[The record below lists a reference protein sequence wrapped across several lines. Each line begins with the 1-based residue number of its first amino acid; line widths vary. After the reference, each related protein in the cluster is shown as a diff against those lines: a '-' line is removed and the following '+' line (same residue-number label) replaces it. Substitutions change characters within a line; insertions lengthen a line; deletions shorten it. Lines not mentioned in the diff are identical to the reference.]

1 MEKKCSKCGEV
12 KSVTEFY
19 KETASPDGLKRWCK
33 TCVKAYNTEN
43 QEKIAIQRKIYRDAH
58 KDEITAHQRI
68 YREEHREEIA
78 AYQRVYKEMYYREH
92 REELVAKQKVYNKE
106 RCEEIAT
113 CKKMY
118 YKEHREEIAARQK
131 AYYKEHREEIA
142 AQQKVYREEHLEQF
156 RTYKMQHRAL
166 KAGASGR
173 ATVEQI
179 QARWEY
185 YGNKCYIC
193 GKDAEATDHV
203 KPLAKGGSN
212 WPANLRP
219 ICKRCNNSKHA
230 KWPYDFEEARQ
241 EMEA

>member
-1 MEKKCSKCGEV
+1 MEKRCSKCGKV

-19 KETASPDGLKRWCK
+19 KETASPDGLFRWCK
-33 TCVKAYNTEN
+33 TCA
-43 QEKIAIQRKIYRDAH
+43 
-58 KDEITAHQRI
+58 RI
-68 YREEHREEIA
+68 Y
-78 AYQRVYKEMYYREH
+78 QKVYYKRH
-92 REELVAKQKVYNKE
+92 REELVAKQKVYDKE
-106 RCEEIAT
+106 HREKIAAQRKVYRDKHR
-113 CKKMY
+113 KKLAIY
-118 YKEHREEIAARQK
+118 ARAHYKEHREELVAKQRVYQEGHPEQYRMYVAQRRARE
-131 AYYKEHREEIA
+131 AS
-142 AQQKVYREEHLEQF
+142 
-156 RTYKMQHRAL
+156 
-166 KAGASGR
+166 ASGHV
-173 ATVEQI
+173 TIEQI

-203 KPLAKGGSN
+203 IPLSKGGSN